1 MKVIDFRIWSNICS
15 RLLYCEFVGFEVLS
29 DVHAQCFL
37 IRICFGVRIIGA
49 TDVDKHLCE
58 QITKILW
65 IWNLVVNSMQR
76 EGAARQSNK
85 VVSWPN
91 SVLVAP
97 LRVARQSYS
106 VAPLG
111 VTWSKGSAT
120 PPSGKYS
127 PYWVWAHNGATE
139 GICRASGV
147 GATSTGFK
155 ILGLSFRI
163 ITSEV
168 LLWF

>member
-37 IRICFGVRIIGA
+37 IRICFGVRIVGA
-49 TDVDKHLCE
+49 TNVDNHLCE
-58 QITKILW
+58 QIMKILW
-65 IWNLVVNSMQR
+65 IWTLVVNSMQR
-76 EGAARQSNK
+76 EGAARQSIK

-97 LRVARQSYS
+97 LRVALQSYS

-111 VTWSKGSAT
+111 VTRPKGAAT
-120 PPSGKYS
+120 PPSEKMQS
-127 PYWVWAHNGATE
+127 L
-139 GICRASGV
+139 
-147 GATSTGFK
+147 
-155 ILGLSFRI
+155 LGLGTQWRDSGHLSRQWCWRDKP
-163 ITSEV
+163 T
-168 LLWF
+168 L

>member
-76 EGAARQSNK
+76 EGAARQSSK

-91 SVLVAP
+91 SA
-97 LRVARQSYS
+97 
-106 VAPLG
+106 APLG
-111 VTWSKGSAT
+111 VARPKGAAT
-120 PPSGKYS
+120 PPSEKCS
-127 PYWVWAHNGATE
+127 PYWAWAHNGATA

-147 GATSTGFK
+147 GATSLLQNDCFGTDLLAPVVSPYLGFRV
-155 ILGLSFRI
+155 F
-163 ITSEV
+163 
-168 LLWF
+168 

>member
-76 EGAARQSNK
+76 EGAARQSSK
-85 VVSWPN
+85 VVSGWILCLSRHSEWRYKATLSRQWCWRDKPIL
-91 SVLVAP
+91 SARLRALVPA
-97 LRVARQSYS
+97 LLHWKMQ
-106 VAPLG
+106 L
-111 VTWSKGSAT
+111 KF
-120 PPSGKYS
+120 
-127 PYWVWAHNGATE
+127 E
-139 GICRASGV
+139 I
-147 GATSTGFK
+147 K
-155 ILGLSFRI
+155 IGNL
-163 ITSEV
+163 
-168 LLWF
+168 

>member
-49 TDVDKHLCE
+49 TDVDKYLCE

-65 IWNLVVNSMQR
+65 IWNLVVNSMQQ
-76 EGAARQSNK
+76 EGVARQSSK

-97 LRVARQSYS
+97 LRVALQSYS

-111 VTWSKGSAT
+111 VARPRELPHQQVK
-120 PPSGKYS
+120 KCS
-127 PYWVWAHNGATE
+127 PYWAWAHNGATA

-147 GATSTGFK
+147 GATSLLHNDCFGTDLSSPICKK
-155 ILGLSFRI
+155 I
-163 ITSEV
+163 
-168 LLWF
+168 